1 MLRKILNRILQ
12 LYIILRDR
20 YVERQL
26 GKLSEQERFSLIYRT
41 GYWKGAG
48 KGSRS
53 GEGSSMNATD
63 TIRKSLPLM
72 LKSLGIRSM
81 LDVPCGDWHWMST
94 LELGGIQY
102 TGADIVDELVQQNQL
117 RYGSPD
123 RRFVKLDLTRDV
135 LPACDLVFVRDCLV
149 HLEEEQ
155 VHAAVKNIIASGS
168 RYLAATTFSNI
179 TQNSEPKLADRW
191 RPLNLM
197 LSPFNFPSPIEML
210 DDRSDVN
217 PYDQWKYM
225 GVWRVDELAGLYLKA
240 SRDGSIDTQ
249 QRNGS

>member
-123 RRFVKLDLTRDV
+123 RRFVKLDLTRRRSARMRLGLRAR
-135 LPACDLVFVRDCLV
+135 LPSSSRGRADPRCGKKHHRFRFTLSRSH
-149 HLEEEQ
+149 HL
-155 VHAAVKNIIASGS
+155 
-168 RYLAATTFSNI
+168 
-179 TQNSEPKLADRW
+179 
-191 RPLNLM
+191 
-197 LSPFNFPSPIEML
+197 
-210 DDRSDVN
+210 
-217 PYDQWKYM
+217 
-225 GVWRVDELAGLYLKA
+225 
-240 SRDGSIDTQ
+240 Q
-249 QRNGS
+249 QHYTKQ